1 MTRPHPARATA
12 MPLPPDVPVRT
23 AHAADKDSSMNPT
36 ATGLAEERHGSAP
49 LIAAAGAMSMAVAM
63 GIGRFA
69 FTPLL
74 PLMLR
79 DGSIDLHWGS
89 ALATANYLGYLAG
102 ALACLGLPGTWPQTG
117 MLRWGLVATVLLT
130 MGMAL
135 DQAALWLVLRFLA
148 GVASALVFVLTAGW
162 TLERLAERGRAPLGG
177 LIFTGPGAGIALSGL
192 VAMGLTGLHW
202 RGSTGWI
209 AFGLLALL
217 FTLVI
222 WPVIGD
228 HQARMAQAAGPGRAA
243 TPAAASSKA
252 EMAVFAFAY
261 GLAGFGYIITATF
274 LPVIAGAALPGS
286 PWLALF
292 WPILGLAA
300 VVGCLLAI
308 RTPAGRDPRLLLA
321 GAYLCQAL
329 GVVFALMVPS
339 VAGFAAG
346 SLLVGLPF
354 TAISFWSMQEAR
366 RLRPRHAARYM
377 GLLTAIYGIGQIAGP
392 PVVAWLLA
400 RTPDSHAGFA
410 LSLCAASAA
419 LVLGA
424 GLHILMIRLWPALAR
439 NRA

>member
-1 MTRPHPARATA
+1 
-12 MPLPPDVPVRT
+12 MPLLQDVPDRI
-23 AHAADKDSSMNPT
+23 ACGADKDRSMKST
-36 ATGLAEERHGSAP
+36 ATRLTGARQGSAP
-49 LIAAAGAMSMAVAM
+49 LIATAGAMALAVAM

-79 DGSIDLHWGS
+79 DGTIDLHWGS

-102 ALACLGLPGTWPQTG
+102 ALACLGLPRHWPQTQ

-135 DQAALWLVLRFLA
+135 EQPALWLALRFLA

-177 LIFTGPGAGIALSGL
+177 LIFTGPGAGIALSGF

-202 RGSTGWI
+202 SGSAGWVS
-209 AFGLLALL
+209 FGVLALV
-217 FTLVI
+217 FTLAI

-228 HQARMAQAAGPGRAA
+228 HQARMGTAAGTGRI
-243 TPAAASSKA
+243 AAAGAADSKA
-252 EMAVFAFAY
+252 EMAVFAAAY

-286 PWLALF
+286 PWLVLF

-300 VVGCLLAI
+300 VAGCLLAI
-308 RTPAGRDPRLLLA
+308 RTPARHDPRLLLVA
-321 GAYLCQAL
+321 AYLCQAV
-329 GVVFALMVPS
+329 GVVFALLVPS
-339 VAGFAAG
+339 VLGFAAG

-354 TAISFWSMQEAR
+354 TAISFWAMQEVR
-366 RLRPRHAARYM
+366 RLRPHYAARYM

-400 RTPDSHAGFA
+400 RTHDSHAGFA

-419 LVLGA
+419 LVAGA
-424 GLHILMIRLWPALAR
+424 LLYILMIRLWPGPGRTAA
-439 NRA
+439 